1 MIFSKQIAQTLCVL
15 LFISVSFTQGQAQ
28 SYESIA
34 INQRQGESHK
44 EREQP
49 DELELLKIRVDQLQ
63 SLVEQQQRTLAA
75 MEKRLKEV
83 EEKSAQT
90 ESDKKPEGRQ
100 KPKSNHQ

>member
-15 LFISVSFTQGQAQ
+15 LFISISFTYGQAQ
-28 SYESIA
+28 NVDTTEIS
-34 INQRQGESHK
+34 QRQGDSHK

-90 ESDKKPEGRQ
+90 QSDKKSEDRQ
-100 KPKSNHQ
+100 KPKSNNK